1 MHVVTLLAQPRDK
14 HPLARARPLRK
25 GQLKTIGRG
34 TFGLVWLTDFFAAF
48 WDCVQDIDAGAKL
61 RLRESGFDEM
71 NWAVAFRFAGFKARL
86 TARKYKGFY
95 GVPRNCYL
103 ELKLA
108 SANPNDLRMFLRL
121 LAEKFEK
128 PPWVFNNW
136 NKLEAGCGYDREAV
150 VGAWSQAM
158 DREISAEDTSSGWS
172 LPFLGGAKTEDD
184 SAPETDTSDI
194 EVLTDSEGQEH
205 RFRHYGILEVEGEEY
220 AVMAPVD
227 GDDDVLDVDILHV
240 APDGGY
246 EAIEDEELFSALA
259 EAAQEHLAA

>member
-1 MHVVTLLAQPRDK
+1 MHVVPLLAQPRDK
-14 HPLARARPLRK
+14 HPLAKAKPLRK
-25 GQLKTIGRG
+25 GQLETIGRG

-48 WDCVQDIDAGAKL
+48 WGCVQDIDADAKL

-121 LAEKFEK
+121 LADKFKK

-150 VGAWSQAM
+150 IGTWSQAM
-158 DREISAEDTSSGWS
+158 DREINTEDTAGGWS
-172 LPFLGGAKTEDD
+172 LPFLSGAKTE
-184 SAPETDTSDI
+184 ATPPPDTGDI
-194 EVLTDSEGQEH
+194 EVLTDSEGREH
-205 RFRHYGILEVEGEEY
+205 RFRHYGTLELEGEEY
-220 AVMAPVD
+220 AVMSPVD
-227 GDDDVLDVDILHV
+227 GDDDVLEVDILHV

-246 EAIEDEELFSALA
+246 EAVEDEELFSALA
-259 EAAQEHLAA
+259 EAAQVHLAA